1 MEIQSR
7 TGFISRAVFC
17 YSLGGTMLQ
26 DGIYS
31 VKVWH
36 ILGALL
42 LLGIVALGLVQMV
55 MR

>member
-26 DGIYS
+26 DGTYS
-31 VKVWH
+31 VRIWH
-36 ILGALL
+36 IIGALL
-42 LLGIVALGLVQMV
+42 LFVIVAVGLVQMV